1 MNKQSKENY
10 TFTFNRFMEDGNI
23 KDPSELSDILNDLH
37 RYESSLSRYNEIACN
52 REMTDNEIK
61 RQGMI
66 ENKVKEIA
74 TKLGFNFY
82 INGDPRG
89 YAIRFYLPSKHYNS
103 WDGETWGIN
112 W

>member
-10 TFTFNRFMEDGNI
+10 AATFNRFIEDSKVKNPG
-23 KDPSELSDILNDLH
+23 EMSDILNDLH
-37 RYESSLSRYNEIACN
+37 RYESSLKRLNTAVCE
-52 REMTDNEIK
+52 RELTENDEK
-61 RQGMI
+61 KTEMI
-66 ENKVKEIA
+66 ERKVKEIA
-74 TKLGFNFY
+74 EQLGFNFY
-82 INGDPRG
+82 INDDPRG